1 MDILDYPSPV
11 AYQETAPNP
20 IDDILKN
27 GIYYVGANTSNIPFS
42 QSGLLIVMGNSSTFG
57 MQMAVEFDTA
67 KTYIRTKAGGITW
80 RAWTLLNSTVNDR
93 WIGANAN
100 FLGDS
105 IVEGKAGN
113 FVNVVSNYLSLGT
126 VRNYGIGGSRMASS
140 DRDSELTPVCK
151 LYSTVNTDADII
163 YVAAGTNDYSGQI
176 PLGESNST
184 DITTFNGALNI
195 TMQGLR
201 SMFPTKLIIFAN
213 ILSRYTDGNDTRI
226 IKCNEYRK
234 CIEERCYANH
244 IIFYDSYKYSGF
256 DFSGGANEL
265 TADGLHPNQIGA
277 GILGRK
283 ISGFINWQ

>member
-1 MDILDYPSPV
+1 
-11 AYQETAPNP
+11 
-20 IDDILKN
+20 
-27 GIYYVGANTSNIPFS
+27 
-42 QSGLLIVMGNSSTFG
+42 MGNSSTFG